1 MAKQA
6 GPSQVASHLAKLERI
21 IDLLNYCYGCQFQ
34 EVYAYEVNGA
44 LCFAEHLEAMANQF
58 GIPEHILVDLKQ
70 VGDAYTGPTSTGEEI
85 TIECIALR
93 EATTE
98 LEERILPSVCSSIKA
113 FEQELSGT
121 YIQSGEVYVYRVND
135 ELRIVESP
143 EAMAQSLGLP
153 ETELAD
159 LKDMYEEYHST
170 DIQGQDIVV
179 KRVALYDAVSQLGEQ
194 LLSHMQLIKA
204 LAKELYGDDL
214 QEVYAYQVNGQ
225 LRLAESPEA
234 MAEQLRLPTESLAH
248 MMVGDKHTSDG
259 IALEDGQHDIQRIPL
274 KHAVEN
280 LQAYRDATAH
290 AGSEPMVSSEMENK
304 AKDVESLDMLGQD
317 SDMRLEDKQINQE
330 GLNTQ
335 FELFL
340 RNEKG
345 KQIKKIL
352 AEVQDLKDK
361 ITWEE
366 KSWQE
371 SKYSEYMN
379 RFTDYKRKIIYN
391 YGKIDTSNKNY
402 ILNDEGIIKNMNNIL
417 LAARVFLVEQH
428 YRSFLETPQG
438 QRIAQ
443 LESNQ
448 ANDWKLVE
456 QHCSLEVRRQ
466 IKHLTTA
473 KYYFLREE
481 LVRTY
486 IDPHVSDEQKRKC
499 IDTLKVH
506 IEETNRLIG
515 EQIKSLSKK
524 Y

>member
-44 LCFAEHLEAMANQF
+44 LCFAEHLETITNQFEIPERILVDLKNAGDVYTNKDLTIKRLGLDEIERILEEDLTSQTQLIKDMVRKLRGRALQEVYSYKVNNMLCLDESPEAMANQF
-58 GIPEHILVDLKQ
+58 GIPEHILADLKQ

-194 LLSHMQLIKA
+194 LLSHRQLIKA

-234 MAEQLRLPTESLAH
+234 MAEQLLMA
-248 MMVGDKHTSDG
+248 
-259 IALEDGQHDIQRIPL
+259 
-274 KHAVEN
+274 
-280 LQAYRDATAH
+280 
-290 AGSEPMVSSEMENK
+290 
-304 AKDVESLDMLGQD
+304 
-317 SDMRLEDKQINQE
+317 
-330 GLNTQ
+330 
-335 FELFL
+335 
-340 RNEKG
+340 
-345 KQIKKIL
+345 
-352 AEVQDLKDK
+352 
-361 ITWEE
+361 
-366 KSWQE
+366 
-371 SKYSEYMN
+371 
-379 RFTDYKRKIIYN
+379 
-391 YGKIDTSNKNY
+391 
-402 ILNDEGIIKNMNNIL
+402 
-417 LAARVFLVEQH
+417 
-428 YRSFLETPQG
+428 
-438 QRIAQ
+438 
-443 LESNQ
+443 
-448 ANDWKLVE
+448 
-456 QHCSLEVRRQ
+456 
-466 IKHLTTA
+466 
-473 KYYFLREE
+473 
-481 LVRTY
+481 
-486 IDPHVSDEQKRKC
+486 
-499 IDTLKVH
+499 
-506 IEETNRLIG
+506 
-515 EQIKSLSKK
+515 
-524 Y
+524 